1 MTGVARH
8 IWLLLTLRHGLA
20 GLPRQSFILV
30 CATFL
35 ASSVIASWRCG
46 DPLFVPAHLVVLCLV
61 ARIVS
66 VQAASA
72 YALLSIGIDVIAV
85 PVEAM
90 SGSRGGFIP
99 FGAWEMAGWCAIL
112 WRDLSR
118 CAGNSDR
125 L

>member
-46 DPLFVPAHLVVLCLV
+46 DPLFVPARRV
-61 ARIVS
+61 AATWEKRLFLLPEQ
-66 VQAASA
+66 QAT
-72 YALLSIGIDVIAV
+72 
-85 PVEAM
+85 
-90 SGSRGGFIP
+90 
-99 FGAWEMAGWCAIL
+99 
-112 WRDLSR
+112 
-118 CAGNSDR
+118 
-125 L
+125 